1 MLLTSYEYVSVDAT
15 VLQSIDW
22 SVLVVDEAHRLKNN
36 QSKVLNNVHM
46 FYYCFFILVFTYMY
60 VWLVV
65 TCTCLHVWVHV
76 FVFGY
81 MCMYLYSS
89 RYELLLLLPLST
101 CIFFISLF
109 PLVLPCSLSVQD

>member
-36 QSKVLNNVHM
+36 QSKVLKIYFNVHM
-46 FYYCFFILVFTYMY
+46 FYYCFFFILVFTYMY

-65 TCTCLHVWVHV
+65 TCTCLRVWVHV
-76 FVFGY
+76 HV
-81 MCMYLYSS
+81 
-89 RYELLLLLPLST
+89 
-101 CIFFISLF
+101 
-109 PLVLPCSLSVQD
+109 